1 MPPPDKYPRTPY
13 SPWSAAN
20 PHNRP
25 AADMTR
31 FIGRE
36 IVITEKLDGSNT
48 LLRQGQACPRST
60 DSASASPWLAMAR
73 KHHAWKT
80 IPMPNLQLYGE
91 DIYGVHAIEYD
102 SVPENATF
110 RLFAA
115 RENDAWLSWDA
126 VAALARKLDILT
138 VPVLH
143 RGTPETLRE
152 LRREAEALMR
162 QPSAIGPEKEGIVIR
177 IAGSFPASEFDRSVC
192 KMVRPGHVPPAAG
205 HWSSRWRP
213 CRCFGTCAYLVDSD

>member
-1 MPPPDKYPRTPY
+1 MPPPDKYLRTPY
-13 SPWSAAN
+13 SPWILAN
-20 PHNRP
+20 PHSRP

-48 LLRQGQACPRST
+48 LLRQGQASHRSA
-60 DSASASPWLAMAR
+60 DNASSSPWLAMAR

-80 IPMPNLQLYGE
+80 IPLPNLQLYGE

-102 SVPENATF
+102 PVPENAAF
-110 RLFAA
+110 RLFAV

-126 VAALARKLDILT
+126 VAALARNLDMLT

-143 RGTPETLRE
+143 QGTPATLRE
-152 LRREAEALMR
+152 LRREAEALMFR
-162 QPSAIGPEKEGIVIR
+162 PSAIGSEKEGIVIR
-177 IAGSFPASEFDRSVC
+177 IAGSFPSSEFNRSVC
-192 KMVRPGHVPPAAG
+192 KMVQPGHVQLAAG
-205 HWSSRWRP
+205 YWRNRWRP
-213 CRCFGTCAYLVDSD
+213 CPLLPAAETQVSQT